1 MDWIFDHMQL
11 VIAAAA
17 AFAYWLNAR
26 KQSQAEEEEER
37 TEATFQ
43 DDTRETADEAERAR
57 RIREEIRRKIAERSA
72 GGPPPLELPPL
83 AAEPPPRPRFEP
95 AIDSGMLERQR
106 RLQQQLEEVVR
117 TKQRAE
123 ALRQRVPDMPTAAPA
138 IRSRA
143 ALAGSLRADLRDR
156 RGLRRAV
163 VLREVLGP
171 PVGLR

>member
-26 KQSQAEEEEER
+26 KQSQAEAEEER
-37 TEATFQ
+37 PEVTFQ
-43 DDTRETADEAERAR
+43 DDSREAAEEAERAR
-57 RIREEIRRKIAERSA
+57 RIREEIRRKISERSA
-72 GGPPPLELPPL
+72 GGPPPLTPPPMRS
-83 AAEPPPRPRFEP
+83 EPPPPRFEP
-95 AIDSGMLERQR
+95 VVDTGMLDQQR

-123 ALRQRVPDMPTAAPA
+123 ALRQGMPELPKSAPTVRRRTAPV
-138 IRSRA
+138 
-143 ALAGSLRADLRDR
+143 GSLRADLRDGR
-156 RGLRRAV
+156 SLRRAV
-163 VLREVLGP
+163 ILREVLGL